1 MERNGRTVL
10 LCTCQGS
17 MSLDGAALARA
28 CGSVP
33 VLHTALCRDE
43 HERFEAA
50 AADGA
55 PLLVACTQEAPL
67 FTELA
72 PEGAPLSFVNIRE
85 RAGWSDEGGQA
96 GPKIAALLAEASV
109 SDGAGEAP
117 ATVTLSNDGVCLVY
131 GSGGTVLEAAH
142 ALAPHR
148 DVMVLLSHP
157 QGALPPATMDVVLS
171 CGTIRSARG
180 WLGAFDLVVDGHAL
194 VRPSSRRELAFE
206 PGQDGVAVRCDIIL
220 DLSGGAPLFPAHATR
235 DGYLRPDP
243 RNPAA
248 VAEAVRTAI
257 TLPATVEKPRFVDTH
272 ADLCAHA
279 RNGRTGCTR
288 CLDLCPTGAITPRG
302 DAIAIEPRICAGCG
316 GCAVVCPT
324 GAVTA
329 ALPPVDTLLERLRT
343 LIDTYGRAG
352 GTDPVLLIHDPRH
365 GDAMIG
371 LIARL
376 GRGLPARVIPV
387 AVNAVT
393 QVGLEVFTTAL
404 AYGVAQVRVLTGPG
418 DRDAAA
424 GLVQQVDLAD
434 ALMTGMG
441 YGAGRVAVIDDADP
455 EAVEAHLWSLP
466 AAVPPPARLF
476 LPMGGRRAVTMLGLR
491 HLNAAA
497 PAPATVL
504 PLPDGAPFGRVTVA
518 ADGCTLC
525 LACVGVCPTGA
536 LLDSPDRPS
545 LSFAQDA
552 CVQCGLCR
560 ATCPEKVMALVP
572 EMDLRD
578 SARGAV
584 VVKADEAFLCIRC
597 GTPFAARSS
606 IDRIVAALAGQ
617 HPMFATPEAADRLR
631 MCDDCRAI
639 DQAKGGPMMRSS

>member
-17 MSLDGAALARA
+17 MSLDGMALARA
-28 CGSVP
+28 CGSIP
-33 VLHTALCRDE
+33 ILHTALCRDE
-43 HERFEAA
+43 HERFEAT

-55 PLLVACTQEAPL
+55 TLLVACTQEAPL
-67 FTELA
+67 FAELA

-96 GPKIAALLAEASV
+96 GPKIAALLAEAALEASLP
-109 SDGAGEAP
+109 DG
-117 ATVTLSNDGVCLVY
+117 ATVTLSNDGVCLVH
-131 GSGGTVLEAAH
+131 GSGGMVLEAAS

-148 DVMVLLSHP
+148 DVIVLLSHAHD
-157 QGALPPATMDVVLS
+157 ALPPAIMDVALFS
-171 CGTIRSARG
+171 GTIRHARG
-180 WLGAFDLVVDGHAL
+180 WLGAFDVVVDGYAL
-194 VRPSSRRELAFE
+194 VRPSSRREPTFG
-206 PGQDGVAVRCDIIL
+206 PGQDGVVVRCDIIL
-220 DLSGGAPLFPAHATR
+220 DLSGGAPLFPAHAAR
-235 DGYLRPDP
+235 EGYLRPDP
-243 RNPAA
+243 KNPAA
-248 VAEAVRTAI
+248 VAEAVRAAI
-257 TLPATVEKPRFVDTH
+257 TLPATMEKPRFVDTRT
-272 ADLCAHA
+272 DLCAHA

-302 DAIAIEPRICAGCG
+302 DAIVLEPRICAGCG
-316 GCAVVCPT
+316 GCAAVCPT
-324 GAVTA
+324 GAVTT
-329 ALPPVDTLLERLRT
+329 ALPPMDTLLERLRT
-343 LIDTYGRAG
+343 LIDTYGQAG

-393 QVGLEVFTTAL
+393 QVGLELFTTAL
-404 AYGVAQVRVLTGPG
+404 AYGAAQVRVLTGPG
-418 DRDAAA
+418 DRDSAA
-424 GLVQQVDLAD
+424 GLVQQVTLAN
-434 ALMTGMG
+434 ALMAGMG

-455 EAVEAHLWSLP
+455 AAVEAHLWSLP

-476 LPMGGRRAVTMLGLR
+476 LPMGGRRVVTMLGLR
-491 HLNAAA
+491 HLNTVA
-497 PAPATVL
+497 PTPATVL
-504 PLPDGAPFGRVTVA
+504 PLPHGAPFGRVTVA

-536 LLDSPDRPS
+536 LLDSPDRPR

-560 ATCPEKVMALVP
+560 ATCPEKVMDLVP

-578 SARGAV
+578 SARGTM
-584 VVKADEAFLCIRC
+584 VVKEDEAFRCLRC

-606 IDRIVAALAGQ
+606 IDRIVAALAGR
-617 HPMFATPEAADRLR
+617 HPMFATPEAAERLR

-639 DQAKGGPMMRSS
+639 DQATNQ